1 MGGSLM
7 TKDKTKW
14 RVATGLDCWE
24 LIRTKRGAIEVY
36 PKKFPSR
43 TMAEEVGKVL
53 NGQKTK

>member
-1 MGGSLM
+1 MA
-7 TKDKTKW
+7 KDKTKW

-24 LIRTKRGAIEVY
+24 LIRTKLGAIEVY

-43 TMAEEVGKVL
+43 ALAEEVGKVL